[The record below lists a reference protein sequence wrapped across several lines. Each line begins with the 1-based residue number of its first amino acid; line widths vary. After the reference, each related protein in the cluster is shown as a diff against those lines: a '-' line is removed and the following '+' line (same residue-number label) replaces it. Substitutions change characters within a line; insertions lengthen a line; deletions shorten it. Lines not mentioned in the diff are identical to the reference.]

1 MSGMDGARAGRRRQ
15 AARTAAANRSP
26 RKCPR
31 CLRNAAL
38 SSRIPL
44 QGRDEPYVG
53 SVRVCNY
60 CGHEVGIAHGKPFGR
75 AVTPQPGARG
85 GRLLP
90 ATSPEEPRAPES
102 LRGVTPEALRRVVDW
117 LDSEQT
123 PDAVVSHHGVS
134 TRIGDFSVRIALA
147 PPGPVVVFEV
157 STAKR
162 DEHDEIV
169 NGIPPEEREALGRLL
184 GEVVPVVGSWNG
196 LSSQCVTC
204 SFRIDREL
212 GEGVRRARANYVPF
226 VTPNTVTGI
235 EGAASSTSLCD
246 CCGEPAVTTYHPEPA
261 DADLCASCVTALS
274 TSEPGSIPNEPTSPL
289 TEEYRHD

>member
-60 CGHEVGIAHGKPFGR
+60 CGHEVGIANGNPFGR
-75 AVTPQPGARG
+75 DVTPQPGARG

-90 ATSPEEPRAPES
+90 SAEDPPAPES
-102 LRGVTPEALRRVVDW
+102 IRGVTVDALRCVVAW
-117 LDSEQT
+117 LESEQQ

-134 TRIGDFSVRIALA
+134 TRIGDFCVQITPS
-147 PPGPVVVFEV
+147 PPSGRTGGTVVVFTVPPTTWE
-157 STAKR
+157 KN
-162 DEHDEIV
+162 EHDEIT
-169 NGIPPEEREALGRLL
+169 NGIAPEQRDALGHLL
-184 GEVVPVVGSWNG
+184 AEVAPVLRSWNG
-196 LSSQCVTC
+196 LSSQCTTC
-204 SFRIDREL
+204 SFHIDREP
-212 GEGVRRARANYVPF
+212 GQDVRRAHDNYVPSE
-226 VTPNTVTGI
+226 TPDTVTGI
-235 EGAASSTSLCD
+235 A
-246 CCGEPAVTTYHPEPA
+246 
-261 DADLCASCVTALS
+261 
-274 TSEPGSIPNEPTSPL
+274 L
-289 TEEYRHD
+289 TEEGRRA